1 MRALACLLFALL
13 SVLPAAAGR
22 AAEVTDATGRTVT
35 VPDHIAHVMPAGPP
49 AAVLMAV
56 LAPDLML
63 GWPHHPSPAA
73 AAWLPEAVAQLPPVP
88 TPEEAGTDALP
99 ARPDL
104 ILDYGTVNDQ
114 YRDRARRAQER
125 TGIPTLLLDGD
136 MARIPA
142 TFRLLGDM
150 LGRKPRA
157 EDLARFAEGV
167 LAAQGPREPKRV
179 IFVRGTESTEVA
191 VPDGASSGLFA
202 LLGWT
207 LLAPQ
212 AAPGQHG
219 AFRPAS
225 VEQIAALD
233 PDLILF
239 GSPSMRAKVANSPDW
254 RALRAVREHHAWVV
268 PAEPFGWVEG
278 PPSVN
283 RLVGLAWLSGGAPS
297 ADIVPFAAAFHAFA
311 YGHNPTP
318 DQLASL
324 RETLRPLE
332 P

>member
-13 SVLPAAAGR
+13 SVLPTASGS
-22 AAEVTDATGRTVT
+22 AAEITDATGRTVT

-73 AAWLPEAVAQLPPVP
+73 AAWLPDAVAQLPSVP
-88 TPEEAGTDALP
+88 APEEAGKEALP

-114 YRDRARRAQER
+114 YRDRARRAQEQ
-125 TGIPTLLLDGD
+125 TGIPTVLLDGD
-136 MARIPA
+136 IARIPA
-142 TFRLLGDM
+142 TFRLLGGLFD
-150 LGRKPRA
+150 RKARA

-167 LAAQGPREPKRV
+167 LAATGPRQPRRV
-179 IFVRGTESTEVA
+179 VFVRGAESTEVA
-191 VPDGASSGLFA
+191 VPEGASSGLFTF
-202 LLGWT
+202 LGWT

-212 AAPGQHG
+212 PAPGQHG
-219 AFRPAS
+219 AFRPTTVAQ
-225 VEQIAALD
+225 VAVLD

-239 GSPSMRAKVANSPDW
+239 GSPSMREKVASSPDW

-283 RLVGLAWLSGGAPS
+283 RLVGLAWLSGGTPS
-297 ADIVPFAAAFHAFA
+297 ADIVPFVAAFHAFA
-311 YGHNPTP
+311 YGRSPTP